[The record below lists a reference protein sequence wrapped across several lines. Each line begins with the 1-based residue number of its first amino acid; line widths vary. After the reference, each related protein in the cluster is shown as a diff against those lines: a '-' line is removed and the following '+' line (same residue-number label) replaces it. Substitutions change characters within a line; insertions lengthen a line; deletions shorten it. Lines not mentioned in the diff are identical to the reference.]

1 MFYNTLL
8 LGFPRTCAGT
18 NNVKK
23 PRDDL
28 ATILLGVS
36 GGKAGRRVSEFE
48 SESE

>member
-8 LGFPRTCAGT
+8 LGFPRTCAGA

-36 GGKAGRRVSEFE
+36 GGKAGRRVST